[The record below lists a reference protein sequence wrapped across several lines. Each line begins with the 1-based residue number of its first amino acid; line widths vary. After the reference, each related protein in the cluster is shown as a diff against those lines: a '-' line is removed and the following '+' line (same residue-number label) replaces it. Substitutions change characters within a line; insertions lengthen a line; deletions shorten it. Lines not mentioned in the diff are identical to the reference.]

1 MKNTLMQ
8 IIQELLK
15 ILSKYSYVQVISN
28 IKKTGKT
35 ALGIETV
42 KTKNMLNRDML
53 PIGSTFIGT
62 YRKIPTEIFECKINE
77 RGDSYKTK

>member
-35 ALGIETV
+35 AEA
-42 KTKNMLNRDML
+42 
-53 PIGSTFIGT
+53 
-62 YRKIPTEIFECKINE
+62 PTT
-77 RGDSYKTK
+77 RS